1 MPLYDY
7 DCADCGPFRAWTA
20 MDRAAEP
27 CACPYCGQDAARQ
40 LATPHL
46 ATMNGKLRKAMDRAE
61 RSSAEPRLVK
71 RKHLAGCGCSLCST
85 RKTPPPLSR
94 RWAIGHC

>member
-7 DCADCGPFRAWTA
+7 ACPDCGPFSAWSAMARAG
-20 MDRAAEP
+20 EP
-27 CACPYCGQDAARQ
+27 CACPDCGRDGPRQ
-40 LATPHL
+40 LAAPHL
-46 ATMNGKLRKAMDRAE
+46 ATLNGSLRKALDRAE
-61 RSSAEPRLVK
+61 RSTAEPRVVQ

-85 RKTPPPLSR
+85 RKAPRPLSS